1 MGILSEKSISQVYGI
16 RFLLHHHVGI
26 NLRGVDA
33 GMPKKFARR
42 VDVCPGCQRHGG
54 KGVAARTL
62 NLSYAFGPI
71 RASLIDGAKLR
82 QLHCGFRIFDQLFL
96 KKSTRKQKQGDSFQ
110 RCQLSQ
116 ENVNL
121 FRNNVNNVRKVV
133 N

>member
-1 MGILSEKSISQVYGI
+1 MGILSEQSVSQVHGI
-16 RFLLHHHVGI
+16 HFLLHHHVGI
-26 NLRGVDA
+26 DLRGVDA

-82 QLHCGFRIFDQLFL
+82 QLHCGFRIFVRFFL
-96 KKSTRKQKQGDSFQ
+96 KNCNIMAIINPKLFICRA
-110 RCQLSQ
+110 LS
-116 ENVNL
+116 E
-121 FRNNVNNVRKVV
+121 
-133 N
+133 

>member
-1 MGILSEKSISQVYGI
+1 
-16 RFLLHHHVGI
+16 
-26 NLRGVDA
+26 VDA

-82 QLHCGFRIFDQLFL
+82 QLHCGFRIFVRLFL
-96 KKSTRKQKQGDSFQ
+96 KNCNIMAIINPKLFIYRA
-110 RCQLSQ
+110 LS
-116 ENVNL
+116 E
-121 FRNNVNNVRKVV
+121 
-133 N
+133 